1 LVSTAWETIAGTTAE
16 SVKHRPQDL
25 PSYGERHAERTQDRS
40 ASQARHAGGL
50 ACRENPAA
58 LKYALCLL
66 GLMSANTCL
75 PIVEL
80 DDRAKRKIAS
90 AIKTISDDEITRLI
104 ES

>member
-1 LVSTAWETIAGTTAE
+1 LVSTAWETIACTTAE

-40 ASQARHAGGL
+40 ASQARHA
-50 ACRENPAA
+50 
-58 LKYALCLL
+58 LCLL

-80 DDRAKRKIAS
+80 DDRAKREIAS
-90 AIKTISDDEITRLI
+90 AIKTIGDDEITRLI